1 MLWSMLPV
9 HVHGVGEWTET
20 ASWRLP
26 ECRSERR
33 TLCSSSPQRLIS
45 SRLRL
50 TSKSELQAEINALK
64 TQLDSPSTVRNHIPS
79 LSSPTSG
86 EASSNAN
93 ISSVSQVSPPSA
105 SLQGLLHG
113 INDYP
118 IRDEPMQIS
127 PTLNPSENQHGLE
140 STVSRILNDL
150 AVSET
155 EINECFAEYEIFA
168 HICIHSNIDFR
179 K

>member
-1 MLWSMLPV
+1 
-9 HVHGVGEWTET
+9 
-20 ASWRLP
+20 
-26 ECRSERR
+26 
-33 TLCSSSPQRLIS
+33 
-45 SRLRL
+45 
-50 TSKSELQAEINALK
+50 
-64 TQLDSPSTVRNHIPS
+64 
-79 LSSPTSG
+79 
-86 EASSNAN
+86 
-93 ISSVSQVSPPSA
+93 
-105 SLQGLLHG
+105 
-113 INDYP
+113 
-118 IRDEPMQIS
+118 MQIS